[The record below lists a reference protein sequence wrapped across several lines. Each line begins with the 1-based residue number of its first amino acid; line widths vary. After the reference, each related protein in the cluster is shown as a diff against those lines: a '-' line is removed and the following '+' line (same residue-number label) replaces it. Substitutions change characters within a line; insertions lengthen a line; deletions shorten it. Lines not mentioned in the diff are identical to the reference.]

1 MEREN
6 IPTFICIGA
15 MKCGTTSL
23 HKYLDAHPEVCMSS
37 PKETGFF
44 LRRTDRNLDWYQQC
58 FSGAARA
65 YGETCT
71 NYAKHPGFDG
81 VPERIHSLLP
91 DIRLL
96 YLVRDPIE
104 RAVSHY
110 VHNWVAKRE
119 DSSVEEV
126 LCPPDESWYVNV
138 SRYHYQLSQYL
149 EYYSLE
155 NICVIE
161 SERLRSARMDVLS
174 EIFEFIGVE
183 PDVKREWV
191 QSEYHKSEEKQRRTD
206 AAEFLTH
213 TNIGQAVK
221 NIGKAV
227 VPSSW
232 VERSKELLWQNAE
245 KPTVGPEVRK
255 RVREFLRED
264 VEQLRRLTGKEFR
277 SWSL

>member
-1 MEREN
+1 MKDGN
-6 IPTFICIGA
+6 LPTFICIGA

-23 HKYLDAHPEVCMSS
+23 HKYLDVHPNVGMSS

-44 LRRTDRNLDWYQQC
+44 LRRTDQDLDWYQQC

-71 NYAKHPGFDG
+71 NYAKHPDFDG
-81 VPERIHSLLP
+81 VPERMHSLLP
-91 DIRLL
+91 DIKLL
-96 YLVRDPIE
+96 YLVRDPVE

-110 VHNWVAKRE
+110 VHNWVVKRE
-119 DSSVEEV
+119 HRSAEEV

-138 SRYHYQLSQYL
+138 GRYHYQLSQYL

-155 NICVIE
+155 NIRVIE
-161 SERLRSARMDVLS
+161 SERLRSARTEVLF

-183 PDVKREWV
+183 PDVQREWV
-191 QSEYHKSEEKQRRTD
+191 QAEYNTSEERQRSTD
-206 AAEFLTH
+206 AAEFLIH
-213 TNIGQAVK
+213 TSIGQAIK

-232 VERSKELLWQNAE
+232 VERGKELLLQNAE
-245 KPTVGPEVRK
+245 KPTIDREVRE
-255 RVREFLRED
+255 RVRAFLQED
-264 VEQLRRLTGKEFR
+264 VEQLRRLTGKEFG

>member
-1 MEREN
+1 MDEDHL
-6 IPTFICIGA
+6 PTFICIGA

-23 HKYLDAHPEVCMSS
+23 HKYLDAHPDVCMSS

-44 LRRTDRNLDWYQQC
+44 LRRTDRDLDWYQQC
-58 FSGAARA
+58 FSGRARA
-65 YGETCT
+65 YGETST

-81 VPERIHSLLP
+81 VPKRMHSLLP
-91 DIRLL
+91 DIKLL
-96 YLVRDPIE
+96 YVVRDPVE
-104 RAVSHY
+104 RAVSHF
-110 VHNWVAKRE
+110 VHNWVVKRE
-119 DSSVEEV
+119 HSSIEEV

-155 NICVIE
+155 DICVIE

-174 EIFEFIGVE
+174 EIFEFIEVE
-183 PDVKREWV
+183 PDVEREWV
-191 QSEYHKSEEKQRRTD
+191 QSEYHKSEKKQRPTD
-206 AAEFLTH
+206 AAEFLIH

-221 NIGKAV
+221 NIGKAL

-232 VERSKELLWQNAE
+232 VERSKGLLWQNAE
-245 KPTVGPEVRK
+245 KPTVGPEIRE
-255 RVREFLRED
+255 RVREYLRED
-264 VEQLRRLTGKEFR
+264 VKQLRRLTGKEFG